1 MTDSFEQ
8 ILDRTSIARFCT
20 RHRVYRL
27 SVIHGDPVKAR
38 TPAGSYD
45 VLVEFESGESPSTF
59 EVIGMEIELSELGRS
74 QSRSA
79 NLRSAETHDGAIPVG
94 WRQDFNHRLRS
105 RARRSAAWTAD
116 SGSVLRPLCACK
128 RTAQDLLPIAAVLLG
143 AGGGDSNAV
152 SLCQQLCP
160 ISDGVT
166 DCFQQPDE
174 CGVDYRI
181 ER

>member
-59 EVIGMEIELSELGRS
+59 EVIGMEIELSDLAGRRVDLRTYD
-74 QSRSA
+74 QLKHTTARS
-79 NLRSAETHDGAIPVG
+79 LLDGARTLI
-94 WRQDFNHRLRS
+94 
-105 RARRSAAWTAD
+105 TA
-116 SGSVLRPLCACK
+116 
-128 RTAQDLLPIAAVLLG
+128 
-143 AGGGDSNAV
+143 
-152 SLCQQLCP
+152 
-160 ISDGVT
+160 
-166 DCFQQPDE
+166 
-174 CGVDYRI
+174 
-181 ER
+181 